1 MAVYSEKKVISM
13 HLDIIHK
20 AQQGQ
25 GEFNFGAILENKPI
39 GFPGDGGRGRP
50 YSNLF
55 YWAHAW
61 TPEGDSTIGL
71 HPHKGFEIMSFVL
84 RGEIEHYDT
93 QLRQWRTLRA
103 GDVQIIRAGNGISH
117 SEKIKE
123 KSSIFQIWMDPNLNV
138 TLGQPASYDD
148 YASEAFPVSERDG
161 MAVKTYKGE
170 GSPLH
175 MVTPGVVIEELR
187 IPQGTQ
193 EIKLGK
199 AEVLSGYLLGGQ
211 LEIDGKTVEVDD
223 FLVASGADAFTVNA
237 LEDSK
242 LFVIRSPMEPG
253 YPTYARLSR

>member
-1 MAVYSEKKVISM
+1 M
-13 HLDIIHK
+13 HLDILHK

-39 GFPGDGGRGRP
+39 GFPGDGGRGKP

-61 TPEGDSTIGL
+61 TPGGDSTIGL

-93 QLRQWRTLRA
+93 KLREWRTLRA
-103 GDVQIIRAGNGISH
+103 GDAQIIRAGSGISH
-117 SEKIKE
+117 SEKIMAG
-123 KSSIFQIWMDPNLNV
+123 SAIFQIWMDPNLNV

-148 YASEAFPVSERDG
+148 HPSEAFPLTTREG
-161 MAVKTYKGE
+161 MVVKTYKGE
-170 GSPLH
+170 GSPMQ
-175 MVTPGVVIEELR
+175 MVTPGVTIEELR
-187 IPQGTQ
+187 ILKGTQ
-193 EIKLGK
+193 SISIVKGEVIS
-199 AEVLSGYLLGGQ
+199 AYVLSGSLSL
-211 LEIDGKTVEVDD
+211 DGKTLEVDD
-223 FLVASGADAFTVNA
+223 FFTASNAESLTMDA

-253 YPTYARLSR
+253 YPTYARFAR